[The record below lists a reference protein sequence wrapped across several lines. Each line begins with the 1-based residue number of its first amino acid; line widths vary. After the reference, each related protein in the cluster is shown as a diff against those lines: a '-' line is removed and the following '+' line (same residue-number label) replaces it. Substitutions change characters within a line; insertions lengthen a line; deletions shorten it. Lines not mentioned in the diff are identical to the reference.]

1 MSSGEAGEPDLTPGR
16 IGRGDGGVDADEIEG
31 IISGKGQM
39 SAMSGDWLLFIL
51 SVYIASDRIAI
62 GLSAAEV
69 SST

>member
-1 MSSGEAGEPDLTPGR
+1 MDE
-16 IGRGDGGVDADEIEG
+16 DEIEG
-31 IISGKGQM
+31 VISGKGQM